1 MYVSSLREEE
11 EEEEES
17 IVKSDV
23 FRIMSKMFKP
33 KEKILH
39 IIHHATHTHK
49 KTHKRTQPI
58 QREIHLVVRR
68 YTVLSTKQLTY
79 LVQMFCTL

>member
-11 EEEEES
+11 EEEKS

-33 KEKILH
+33 KEKYYTSYTMQH
-39 IIHHATHTHK
+39 IHTK
-49 KTHKRTQPI
+49 KHTNALNLY
-58 QREIHLVVRR
+58 REKSI
-68 YTVLSTKQLTY
+68 
-79 LVQMFCTL
+79 

>member
-49 KTHKRTQPI
+49 KTQKHST
-58 QREIHLVVRR
+58 
-68 YTVLSTKQLTY
+68 YTERNPFSCKKIYSSIEKQLTY

>member
-11 EEEEES
+11 EKEES

-33 KEKILH
+33 KEKYYTSYTMQH
-39 IIHHATHTHK
+39 IHTKNTQTHSTYTERNPFSCK
-49 KTHKRTQPI
+49 KI
-58 QREIHLVVRR
+58 YSSIE
-68 YTVLSTKQLTY
+68 KQLTY